1 MQEPGVS
8 AALLRMTS
16 RPEKPLPAALLVVA
30 ALMSAT
36 APASA
41 EGAAAGP
48 AAVPVGSSTA
58 APIAAGR
65 TKFLGSAWSPRQSA
79 NFTAYWNKVTPEN
92 AGKWGRVEASRD
104 VMHWTPLDAAW
115 ELAKSNGFP
124 FHLHVLV
131 WGNQQPAW
139 IESLPPA
146 EQREEIEE
154 WFSLVAERYPGIDF
168 VEVVNEPLHD
178 PPNQRGEGGGNY
190 IEALGGSGVTRWDWV
205 VNAFRMARDHFPD
218 SKLMINEYSVT
229 NNVERTRQY
238 LEIIRLLQARDLVDI
253 IGVQGH
259 AFSTRPDVPMATHR
273 RNLDTLA
280 ATGLPIHV
288 TEMDVDGHDDDI
300 QLADYRRIFPVFW
313 EHPGVRGVTMWGY
326 LPGLWR
332 SEERAF
338 LVRENGV
345 ERPAMVWLK
354 EYVQDASLEARF

>member
-1 MQEPGVS
+1 LAVK
-8 AALLRMTS
+8 S
-16 RPEKPLPAALLVVA
+16 RPEKRLLAALLVVA
-30 ALMSAT
+30 APVLAAT
-36 APASA
+36 PPALA
-41 EGAAAGP
+41 EGAAASP
-48 AAVPVGSSTA
+48 AAFRVGASSA
-58 APIAAGR
+58 SPIAAGQP
-65 TKFLGSAWSPRQSA
+65 KFLGSAWSPRQSA

-92 AGKWGRVEASRD
+92 AGKWGRVEARRD
-104 VMHWTPLDAAW
+104 VMQWAPLDAAW

-124 FHLHVLV
+124 FQLHVLV

-146 EQREEIEE
+146 EQLEEIEE

-178 PPNQRGEGGGNY
+178 PPIQRGEGGGNY
-190 IEALGGSGVTRWDWV
+190 IEALGGSGVTGWDWV
-205 VNAFRMARDHFPD
+205 VKAFRMARDHFPD

-229 NNVERTRQY
+229 NSIDRTAQY
-238 LEIIRLLQARDLVDI
+238 LEIIRLLQARELVDI

-259 AFSTRPDVPMATHR
+259 AFSTRPDVPMETHR

-288 TEMDVDGHDDDI
+288 TEMDVDGPDDDI

-313 EHPGVRGVTMWGY
+313 EHPAVRGVTMWGY

-338 LVRENGV
+338 LVHGNGV

>member
-1 MQEPGVS
+1 MKIAIVGAILLLS
-8 AALLRMTS
+8 AT
-16 RPEKPLPAALLVVA
+16 LPAH
-30 ALMSAT
+30 
-36 APASA
+36 A
-41 EGAAAGP
+41 EGTAARP
-48 AAVPVGSSTA
+48 AAFFAGLSTA
-58 APIAAGR
+58 SPIAAGQP
-65 TKFLGSAWSPRQSA
+65 KFLGSAYGPRQSR

-104 VMHWTPLDAAW
+104 VMHWAPLDAAF
-115 ELAKSNGFP
+115 ELAKSNGLP
-124 FHLHVLV
+124 FHQHVLV

-139 IESLPPA
+139 IENLPPA
-146 EQREEIEE
+146 EQLEEIEE
-154 WFSLVAERYPGIDF
+154 WFRLVAERYPGIDI

-190 IEALGGSGVTRWDWV
+190 IKALGGGGVTGWDWV
-205 VNAFRMARDHFPD
+205 VTAFRMARDHFPD
-218 SKLMINEYSVT
+218 SKLMINEYSVS
-229 NNVERTRQY
+229 NNVERTGQY
-238 LEIIRLLQARDLVDI
+238 VEIIRLLQARDLVDV

-288 TEMDVDGHDDDI
+288 TEMDVDGPEDDI

-313 EHPGVRGVTMWGY
+313 EHPAVQGITMWGY

-338 LVRENGV
+338 LVDENGV

-354 EYVQDASLEARF
+354 EYVQDSLDSISERTK